1 MPGPVTV
8 PVDALERLIR
18 DLFEAAGVSPE
29 DAATA
34 APVFVW
40 ANLRGVDSHG
50 LARVP
55 RYLELFESGE
65 ANATPDITV
74 DSSTPG
80 VVVIDADRAPGPVA
94 LTKAAD
100 VAIER
105 ARTQGIALVAVRGTV
120 HTGAIGY
127 YTSRIADAG
136 LVGLGLVAGMPN
148 MAYEGAAGASV
159 ATSPLAIAVPGSGA
173 HPTVLLD
180 MATAVIALGKIAQF
194 KRAGRLL
201 PEGAAVTA
209 DGVPTT
215 DPNEAKI
222 PLPVGGA
229 KGSGLS
235 LMFELL
241 TSVLVTAP
249 ILTGFHGGA
258 EGGRKHRQ
266 NATLIAIDPSA
277 LGSAEEFAANVDA
290 TIETIQGLPVAPG
303 SDRVIVPGQRGAE
316 TFAARSDAGI
326 PVGEKLWAELVEA
339 AAGLGV
345 AVPAAV
351 STTQVG

>member
-1 MPGPVTV
+1 MPGPMIVSSSV
-8 PVDALERLIR
+8 LERFIR
-18 DLFEAAGVSPE
+18 DLFEASGVGPE
-29 DAATA
+29 DAAIA

-55 RYLELFESGE
+55 RYIELFQSGE
-65 ANATPDITV
+65 ANAKPDITI

-100 VAIER
+100 IAIGKAKE
-105 ARTQGIALVAVRGTV
+105 QGIALVSVRKTV

-127 YTSRIADAG
+127 YASRIADAG
-136 LVGLGLVAGMPN
+136 LVGIGIVAGMPN
-148 MAYEGAAGASV
+148 MAYEGATGAAV
-159 ATSPLAIAVPGSGA
+159 ATSPLAIAVPGTGA
-173 HPTVLLD
+173 HPPVVLD

-194 KRAGRLL
+194 KRAGKPL
-201 PEGAAVTA
+201 PEGAATTA
-209 DGVPTT
+209 DGTPTT
-215 DPNEAKI
+215 DPELAKI

-249 ILTGFHGGA
+249 ILTGFHAGA
-258 EGGRKHRQ
+258 ADGRKHRQ
-266 NATLIAIDPSA
+266 NATIIAIDPAA
-277 LGSAEEFAANVDA
+277 LGSVEEFAANVDA
-290 TIETIQGLPVAPG
+290 TVDTIHGLPVAP
-303 SDRVIVPGQRGAE
+303 SADRVLVPGERAAE
-316 TFAARSDAGI
+316 TFEKRSSAGI
-326 PVGEKLWAELVEA
+326 PVGEKLWAEMVA
-339 AAGLGV
+339 AAGTLGV
-345 AVPAAV
+345 EVPTV
-351 STTQVG
+351 

>member
-8 PVDALERLIR
+8 SPSDLEGFISS
-18 DLFEAAGVSPE
+18 LFVAAGVSE
-29 DAATA
+29 ADAATA

-55 RYLELFESGE
+55 RYVELFESGE
-65 ANATPDITV
+65 ANAKPDITITS
-74 DSSTPG
+74 DRPG

-94 LTKAAD
+94 LTRAAD
-100 VAIER
+100 LAIER
-105 ARTQGIALVAVRGTV
+105 AREQGVALVSVRGTV

-136 LVGLGLVAGMPN
+136 LIGLGMVAGMPN
-148 MAYEGAAGASV
+148 MAYEGAAGAAV
-159 ATSPLAIAVPGSGA
+159 ATSPLAIAVPGTGK
-173 HPTVLLD
+173 HPTVVLD

-194 KRAGRLL
+194 KRAGKPL
-201 PEGAAVTA
+201 PEGAATTA
-209 DGVPTT
+209 DGTPTT
-215 DPNEAKI
+215 DPGEAKI

-277 LGSAEEFAANVDA
+277 VGSAEEFAANVDA
-290 TIETIQGLPVAPG
+290 TIETIQGLPTAAG

-316 TFAARSDAGI
+316 TFEKRSAAGI
-326 PVGEKLWAELVEA
+326 PVGEKLWAEMVA
-339 AAGLGV
+339 AADKLGV
-345 AVPAAV
+345 AVPE
-351 STTQVG
+351 VG

>member
-8 PVDALERLIR
+8 SPEALEGFIR
-18 DLFEAAGVSPE
+18 SLFEAAGVSAT

-55 RYLELFESGE
+55 RYIELFESGE
-65 ANATPDITV
+65 ANPTPNITV
-74 DSSTPG
+74 DSSVPG

-94 LTKAAD
+94 LTQAAD
-100 VAIER
+100 IAIER
-105 ARTQGIALVAVRGTV
+105 ARTQGIALVSVRTTV

-127 YTSRIADAG
+127 YASRIADAG
-136 LVGLGLVAGMPN
+136 LVGLGIVAGMPN
-148 MAYEGAAGASV
+148 MAYEGAAGAAV
-159 ATSPLAIAVPGSGA
+159 ATSPLAIAVPGTGA
-173 HPTVLLD
+173 DPIVLLD

-194 KRAGRLL
+194 KRAGKPL
-201 PEGAAVTA
+201 PEGAATTA
-209 DGVPTT
+209 DGTPTT
-215 DPNEAKI
+215 DPELAKI

-266 NATLIAIDPSA
+266 NATIIAIDPAA
-277 LGSAEEFAANVDA
+277 LGSVDEFRANVDA
-290 TIETIQGLPVAPG
+290 TVATIHALPVAAG
-303 SDRVIVPGQRGAE
+303 SERVLVPGERGAE
-316 TFAARSDAGI
+316 TFEKRSASGI
-326 PVGEKLWAELVEA
+326 PVGEKLWAELVET
-339 AAGLGV
+339 AGKLGV
-345 AVPAAV
+345 AVPE
-351 STTQVG
+351 VG